1 MAERGLSARRRV
13 LRLVSKYC
21 MIQDVV
27 VPNLSRTRVA
37 GSGFF
42 WMGYAAAETYTK
54 GSTSMNACEST
65 DQIPRH
71 KVFVSYHR
79 ERDQQYR
86 DAFEQIFADMDEIQ
100 VSKSV
105 HIDDIDPDV
114 DVETA
119 RQKIRDEVL
128 RDSTVTVVLIG
139 FETWKRKSVDWEIG
153 SSLSNTESSPRSG
166 LLGMILPTYESKYFP
181 YTLPPRLDY
190 NVECG
195 FAKLYPWTES
205 PRTVA
210 NWIRNA
216 YNRQEKIDP
225 DNSFPSFPINRT
237 GHRWHY
243 GAR

>member
-1 MAERGLSARRRV
+1 
-13 LRLVSKYC
+13 
-21 MIQDVV
+21 MIQEGVT
-27 VPNLSRTRVA
+27 PNLSRARIA
-37 GSGFF
+37 GSASFS
-42 WMGYAAAETYTK
+42 MGYATVDTYTK
-54 GSTSMNACEST
+54 GSTSMNACESP
-65 DQIPRH
+65 DQIQRH

-86 DAFEQIFADMDEIQ
+86 DAFEQMFADMHEIQ

-105 HIDDIDPDV
+105 QIDDIDPTLDV
-114 DVETA
+114 QTV
-119 RQKIRDEVL
+119 RQKIRDEIL

-153 SSLSNTESSPRSG
+153 SSVTNTASSPRSG
-166 LLGMILPTYESKYFP
+166 LLGVILPTYESKYFP

-190 NVECG
+190 NVACG

-216 YNRQEKIDP
+216 YNRRDTIDP
-225 DNSFPSFPINRT
+225 DNSFPSFPNNRT